1 MVYIFLIKKLTD
13 LFTFVE
19 LYIRTHLNESIVMQN
34 IFKLDMGTAIMY
46 IHSFKLISHIIVV
59 LPVTLNLYVIL
70 YFERNNLCLLL
81 I

>member
-13 LFTFVE
+13 IFTFVE

-46 IHSFKLISHIIVV
+46 IHS
-59 LPVTLNLYVIL
+59 LN
-70 YFERNNLCLLL
+70 
-81 I
+81 